1 MDTTKCTDRHA
12 QTKEC
17 VNRFCIVC
25 HTLAPPTLTGSS
37 VLFVMFRISS
47 AKIIPATSL
56 SCMRGGDE
64 VGMLRSRQS
73 VSMNVQLCMYVC
85 RHVQAD
91 GARVRLAHRF
101 GEACDRQNIA
111 F

>member
-1 MDTTKCTDRHA
+1 MYRQTHT

-56 SCMRGGDE
+56 SYMRGGDE
-64 VGMLRSRQS
+64 VGMLRGQLSG
-73 VSMNVQLCMYVC
+73 SMNVQLCV
-85 RHVQAD
+85 
-91 GARVRLAHRF
+91 GT
-101 GEACDRQNIA
+101 RQMGYE
-111 F
+111 